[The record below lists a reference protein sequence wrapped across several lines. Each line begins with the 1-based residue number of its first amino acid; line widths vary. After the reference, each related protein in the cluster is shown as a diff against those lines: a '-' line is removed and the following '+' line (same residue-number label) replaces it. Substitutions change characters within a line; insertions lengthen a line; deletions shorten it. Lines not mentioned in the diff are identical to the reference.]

1 MLFENMLL
9 GARRIRGLIEEHFT
23 SSTSWTAPAGVS
35 EIVALEL
42 RGGTGTSSSYSWRSA
57 PMPLGRIFAGFPYSI
72 SRSTLESYAN
82 SQYNRLPSTP
92 GVSVNFSSGSPLIGR
107 NYTQYAD
114 GPSDYS
120 TSQYTGTFRVRH
132 NQVKTKVGSPEW
144 GNGWGTSGTWTPGSQ
159 MLAWGVGNIEERVT
173 TAGSSGGST
182 SAFGYTASGGSSGGG
197 TGQVIQQAAVSVTP
211 GQSYNLSIPSGGY
224 VSFAH
229 LL

>member
-1 MLFENMLL
+1 ML
-9 GARRIRGLIEEHFT
+9 GARRIRGLVEEYFT

-42 RGGTGTSSSYSWRSA
+42 RGGTGTSSSYYWSSVPIRHATINSD
-57 PMPLGRIFAGFPYSI
+57 FPFSI
-72 SRSTLESYAN
+72 SRSSVEGFAVT
-82 SQYNRLPSTP
+82 QYNRLPSTP
-92 GVSVNFSSGSPLIGR
+92 GQQVTFTSGSPLMAR
-107 NYTQYAD
+107 NYNQYAD
-114 GPSDYS
+114 SPSDYS
-120 TSQYTGTFRVRH
+120 TGQYTGTFRVRS
-132 NQVKTKVGSPEW
+132 NQVKTKVGSPGF

-159 MLAWGVGNIEERVT
+159 PLVWGAGNIQERVT

-197 TGQVIQQAAVSVTP
+197 TGQVIQQASVAVTP

-224 VSFAH
+224 VSFAY